1 MKTLRKFPTILVT
14 LACVASLGAVPLFA
28 GVVVAE
34 EDAPKI
40 APAVV
45 PTLPVPRATPP
56 APIAKT
62 KQARKNASID
72 DIDELPA
79 PVTTKKYVL
88 RCWQQGQL
96 ILERHVDDV
105 PPDSGKTV
113 PLDSGKEANAGKDAA
128 VRGGMRL
135 FDLRNATCL
144 LQ

>member
-1 MKTLRKFPTILVT
+1 MKTLRKAPITLIT
-14 LACVASLGAVPLFA
+14 LACAASFTIAPVFA

-40 APAVV
+40 TPAVV
-45 PTLPVPRATPP
+45 PTLPIQRAAPP

-72 DIDELPA
+72 DIDEIPA
-79 PVTTKKYVL
+79 PAAKKYTL

-96 ILERHVDDV
+96 ILERQVDDL

-113 PLDSGKEANAGKDAA
+113 PLDGGRDANAGKDAA